1 MDICVHSLKDVPAQE
16 NPLLPIGAYS
26 QREAPADVLV
36 LPQGQT
42 RRDPALPVGCAGARR
57 AMQFQKLFPDAVVK
71 PVRGN
76 VLTRLEKLD
85 RGEYGA
91 LLLAEA
97 GLNRLR
103 LAERI
108 SYRFSPEE
116 MVPAAGQGIM
126 AIQTR
131 AGEYAGLLRQLNHED
146 AAFCAGTERRLSGLL
161 GGDCSAPV
169 GCYAKLHG
177 DDFTLYG
184 FSGRGFAGAD
194 PDPETLPPAWG
205 GWGGPGRR
213 SLPGGHCCGCRGQR
227 GLPTLLPPGGGCRP
241 VGLHR
246 RPGGNGHR

>member
-1 MDICVHSLKDVPAQE
+1 
-16 NPLLPIGAYS
+16 
-26 QREAPADVLV
+26 
-36 LPQGQT
+36 
-42 RRDPALPVGCAGARR
+42 
-57 AMQFQKLFPDAVVK
+57 MQFQKLFPDAVIK

-97 GLNRLR
+97 GLIRLG

-108 SYRFSPEE
+108 SYRFSPNE

-177 DDFTLYG
+177 DDFMLYG
-184 FSGRGFAGAD
+184 FSGIDGTPRFDKVQGKREDAEA
-194 PDPETLPPAWG
+194 LVQALAAQL
-205 GWGGPGRR
+205 
-213 SLPGGHCCGCRGQR
+213 SKK
-227 GLPTLLPPGGGCRP
+227 
-241 VGLHR
+241 VSI
-246 RPGGNGHR
+246 